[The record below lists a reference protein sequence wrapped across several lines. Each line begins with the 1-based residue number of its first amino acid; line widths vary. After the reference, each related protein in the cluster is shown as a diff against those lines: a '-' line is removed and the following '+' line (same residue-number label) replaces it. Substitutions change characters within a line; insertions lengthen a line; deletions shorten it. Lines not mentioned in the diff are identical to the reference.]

1 MWGEGEGKREEP
13 KRVREK
19 QAGSRIRER
28 GGARSPFYSGP
39 GLSGCCQV
47 TMGKSIPG
55 CSQVTVGMESRQ
67 YPELGAFAL
76 HDRWPQNYGAGASHQ
91 KPSFRKHGKLPSV
104 LCRVVWC
111 LGFKPSSSRKQ
122 AASLRPTLIP
132 IPCLSTRMSL
142 PPSCHSILFGPM
154 DPFNM
159 HLGSR
164 IPHLWCCPSSK
175 NWTRCAASQL
185 QVMKLNETGQ

>member
-1 MWGEGEGKREEP
+1 M
-13 KRVREK
+13 RVESS
-19 QAGSRIRER
+19 QN
-28 GGARSPFYSGP
+28 ARSL
-39 GLSGCCQV
+39 GLCVTDNHRIMEMGAPWCQV
-47 TMGKSIPG
+47 PV
-55 CSQVTVGMESRQ
+55 C
-67 YPELGAFAL
+67 LGAWLTVLSLVEFQL
-76 HDRWPQNYGAGASHQ
+76 HLKS
-91 KPSFRKHGKLPSV
+91 KS
-104 LCRVVWC
+104 C
-111 LGFKPSSSRKQ
+111 SSRKQ